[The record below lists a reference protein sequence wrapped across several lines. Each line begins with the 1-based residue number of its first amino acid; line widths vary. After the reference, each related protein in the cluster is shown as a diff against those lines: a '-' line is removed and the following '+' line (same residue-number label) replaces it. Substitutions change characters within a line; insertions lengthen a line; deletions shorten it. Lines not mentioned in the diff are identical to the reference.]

1 MKKLFKNIL
10 LIILI
15 VIFVLSLLFL
25 GLMLSIHTA
34 LRLSTIINIL
44 LLVAFIYSI
53 LYMRKSKPKVGKI
66 IIIVEILLLLFYIST
81 ILINFSLVK
90 NDKPPKFYLY
100 ITPTCQC
107 GSNTT
112 HYNCLAYGITSTTV
126 DYVDGTTKTHW
137 IIFSYKDYDI
147 GTDIFPRY
155 VNGQISDERLVEL
168 LEERK
173 HK

>member
-1 MKKLFKNIL
+1 MKKSFKNIL

-15 VIFVLSLLFL
+15 IIFILSLLFL
-25 GLMLSIHTA
+25 SMMLAIHTEI
-34 LRLSTIINIL
+34 RFSTLINL
-44 LLVAFIYSI
+44 LLLATFIFSI
-53 LYMRKSKPKVGKI
+53 LFMRKSSPKVKKI
-66 IIIVEILLLLFYIST
+66 IITVEVLLLILYIVMT
-81 ILINFSLVK
+81 LININLVK
-90 NDKPPKFYLY
+90 NNKPPKFYLY

-126 DYVDGTTKTHW
+126 NYVDGTQKTHW

-155 VNGQISDERLVEL
+155 VNGQISDERLIEM

>member
-1 MKKLFKNIL
+1 MKKLLKNIL

-15 VIFVLSLLFL
+15 IMFVFLLLFL
-25 GLMLSIHTA
+25 GLMLAIHTEI
-34 LRLSTIINIL
+34 RLSTIINIIL
-44 LLVAFIYSI
+44 LAIVIYLG
-53 LYMRKSKPKVGKI
+53 LYLRKAKPKVRM
-66 IIIVEILLLLFYIST
+66 IIIVTASLLLLFYIAT
-81 ILINFSLVK
+81 VIINISLVK
-90 NDKPPKFYLY
+90 NRKPPMFYLY

-112 HYNCLAYGITSTTV
+112 HYNCLAYGVTSTTV

-155 VNGQISDERLVEL
+155 VNGQISDERLEEIL
-168 LEERK
+168 KERK
-173 HK
+173 K

>member
-1 MKKLFKNIL
+1 MIT
-10 LIILI
+10 
-15 VIFVLSLLFL
+15 VQE
-25 GLMLSIHTA
+25 T
-34 LRLSTIINIL
+34 R
-44 LLVAFIYSI
+44 
-53 LYMRKSKPKVGKI
+53 
-66 IIIVEILLLLFYIST
+66 
-81 ILINFSLVK
+81 LINFSLVK
-90 NDKPPKFYLY
+90 NNKPPKFYLY

-155 VNGQISDERLVEL
+155 VNGQISDERLVEI